1 MQREA
6 RAVIEMP
13 DREQRA
19 GIVMPGRPYHYD
31 HGLNDGI
38 LDGLQKRG
46 TRTWPHNAARGVI
59 ISPVFGPSGARGIRP
74 RTPPASPK
82 PEV

>member
-6 RAVIEMP
+6 RAVIEML
-13 DREQRA
+13 DRERRI
-19 GIVMPGRPYHYD
+19 GIVMPGRPYHHD
-31 HGLNDGI
+31 PGLSHGI

-46 TRTWPHNAARGVI
+46 TRTWSHNAARGVI

-74 RTPPASPK
+74 RA
-82 PEV
+82 VR